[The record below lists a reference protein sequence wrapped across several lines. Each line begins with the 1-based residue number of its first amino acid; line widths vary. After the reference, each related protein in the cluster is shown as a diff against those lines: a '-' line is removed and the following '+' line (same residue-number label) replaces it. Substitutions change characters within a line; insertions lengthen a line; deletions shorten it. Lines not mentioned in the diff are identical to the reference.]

1 MVPSAS
7 SGSSL
12 GQPRGRRAPDTTK
25 RRCPLYDARS
35 LPHAGTWHVA
45 TDGHSGQRGVRA
57 ADPGPPPWA
66 QVTGK
71 RRGGR
76 GAAMAPSTAWLTE
89 GQRGAHERLCVS
101 RRDTLILHV
110 GQQGWD
116 RRALA

>member
-71 RRGGR
+71 RSSFTRGKKTR
-76 GAAMAPSTAWLTE
+76 S
-89 GQRGAHERLCVS
+89 
-101 RRDTLILHV
+101 
-110 GQQGWD
+110 
-116 RRALA
+116 